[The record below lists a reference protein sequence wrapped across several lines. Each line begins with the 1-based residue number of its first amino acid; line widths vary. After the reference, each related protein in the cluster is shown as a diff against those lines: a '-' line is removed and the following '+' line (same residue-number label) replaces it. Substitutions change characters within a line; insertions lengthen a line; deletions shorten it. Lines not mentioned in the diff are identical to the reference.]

1 MELADY
7 LHLIRRQWRL
17 IIGVTLAVVLITAVI
32 TALTTPQYRAQAQ
45 VFVSTSGGDSATDLA
60 QGSTFAQRQVAT
72 YADIVTTPIVLDP
85 VADEFGLDGS
95 AALSGRTTAQVP
107 AGTVLINLSLT
118 DEDPQRAADLVNSI
132 AAQFSRTVQ
141 DLERIEG
148 SDTSPV
154 KATVVQPA
162 TAPGATDT
170 PDVPRNLV
178 LGAVLGLLL
187 GIGAGL
193 LRDVL
198 DARIKGESDVQ
209 RVTGEP
215 IVGAIAYDKTAP
227 EHPLVV
233 EIDPHSPRAEAFRTL
248 RTNLRYIDADSQPK
262 TVVFTSTIPGEGKS
276 TTTANLALTLAK
288 SGATVCLIEGDLRR
302 PRLLDYLGLEN
313 AAGMTDVLVGRADL
327 DDVLQPWGESMWVL
341 GCGPIPP
348 NPSELL
354 GSAAMTRLIETL
366 EGRFDY
372 VIIDSPP
379 LLAVTDAAI
388 LSTQA
393 DGVIVI
399 VGTKLVRR
407 DQLDRALGNLQKV
420 DADVLGLVL
429 NRLPIKGPDAYSYAY
444 ESYRSDAALE
454 AQGKR
459 AKSRRARRKS
469 KQSS

>member
-17 IIGVTLAVVLITAVI
+17 IIGVTLTVLLITAIV

-85 VADEFGLDGS
+85 VAEDFGLDGS
-95 AALSGRTTAQVP
+95 AGLSGRTTAQVP

-118 DEDPQRAADLVNSI
+118 DEDPQRAADLVNAI
-132 AAQFSRTVQ
+132 AAQFSQTVQ

-148 SDTSPV
+148 SETSPV

-162 TAPGATDT
+162 ATPGATDT
-170 PDVPRNLV
+170 PDVPRNLM

-187 GIGAGL
+187 GVGAGL

-198 DARIKGESDVQ
+198 DARVKGESDVQ
-209 RVTGEP
+209 RVTQEP
-215 IVGAIAYDKTAP
+215 VVGAIAYDKNAP

-248 RTNLRYIDADSQPK
+248 RTNLRYIDADNQPK
-262 TVVFTSTIPGEGKS
+262 TLVFTSTIPGEGKS
-276 TTTANLALTLAK
+276 TTTANLALTLAQ

-327 DDVLQPWGESMWVL
+327 DDVLHPWGESMSVL

-354 GSAAMTRLIETL
+354 GSGAMTRLIEIL
-366 EGRFDY
+366 EARFDY

-393 DGVIVI
+393 DGVIVV

-407 DQLDRALGNLQKV
+407 DQLDRALGSLQKV

-454 AQGKR
+454 AQGKKV
-459 AKSRRARRKS
+459 KSRRARRKS
-469 KQSS
+469 KQRA

>member
-1 MELADY
+1 MELTDY
-7 LHLIRRQWRL
+7 LLLVRRQWRL
-17 IIGVTLAVVLITAVI
+17 ILGVALAVLLATAVV
-32 TALTTPQYRAQAQ
+32 TALSTPQYRAQAQ
-45 VFVSTSGGDSATDLA
+45 VFVSTSGGDTAADLA
-60 QGSTFAQRQVAT
+60 QGSNFAQRQVAT

-85 VADEFGLDGS
+85 VAEEFDLDGS
-95 AALSGRTTAQVP
+95 ASLSQRTTAQVP
-107 AGTVLINLSLT
+107 AGTVLINLAVT
-118 DEDPQRAADLVNSI
+118 DEDPQRSADLANGI
-132 AAQFSRTVQ
+132 AEQFSRTVQ

-148 SDTSPV
+148 SDSSPV

-162 TAPGATDT
+162 AAPSGAAS
-170 PDVPRNLV
+170 PDVPRNLL

-187 GIGAGL
+187 GIGAGV

-198 DARIKGESDVQ
+198 DSRIKGESDVS
-209 RVTGEP
+209 RVSEEP
-215 IVGAIAYDKTAP
+215 VVGAIAFDKDAP

-248 RTNLRYIDADSQPK
+248 RTNLRYIEADNQPK
-262 TVVFTSTIPGEGKS
+262 TMVFTSTIPGEGKS
-276 TTTANLALTLAK
+276 TTTANLALTLAQ

-302 PRLLDYLGLEN
+302 PRLLEYLGLEN

-327 DDVLQPWGESMWVL
+327 DDVVQPWGDNMWVL

-354 GSAAMTRLIETL
+354 GSTAMSRLVETL
-366 EGRFDY
+366 EERFDY

-393 DGVIVI
+393 DGVIVV

-407 DQLDRALGNLQKV
+407 DQLDRALGSLRKV
-420 DADVLGLVL
+420 DANVLGLVL
-429 NRLPIKGPDAYSYAY
+429 NRLPTKGPDAYSYAY
-444 ESYRSDAALE
+444 ESYQSDAALE

>member
-1 MELADY
+1 MELTDY
-7 LHLIRRQWRL
+7 LHLVRRQWRL
-17 IIGVTLAVVLITAVI
+17 IVAVSLAVLIVTALI

-45 VFVSTSGGDSATDLA
+45 VFVSTSGGNTATDLA
-60 QGSTFAQRQVAT
+60 QGSNFAQRQVAT
-72 YADIVTTPIVLDP
+72 YADIVTTPIVLDS
-85 VADEFGLDGS
+85 VAEKFGLGGP
-95 AALSGRTTAQVP
+95 AALAARTTAEVP
-107 AGTVLINLSLT
+107 AGTVLINLGVT
-118 DEDPQRAADLVNSI
+118 DEDPQTSADLANAI
-132 AAQFSRTVQ
+132 AEQFSQTVQ
-141 DLERIEG
+141 DLERVEG
-148 SDTSPV
+148 SGDSPV

-162 TAPGATDT
+162 AVPAGAAT

-178 LGAVLGLLL
+178 LGVVLGLLL
-187 GIGAGL
+187 GLGSGV
-193 LRDVL
+193 LRDML
-198 DARIKGESDVQ
+198 DARVKGEADVQ

-215 IVGAIAYDKTAP
+215 VVGAIAYDKEAP

-233 EIDPHSPRAEAFRTL
+233 QIDPHSPRAEAFRTL
-248 RTNLRYIDADSQPK
+248 RTNLRYIDADNQPK
-262 TVVFTSTIPGEGKS
+262 TLVFTSTIPGEGKS
-276 TTTANLALTLAK
+276 TTTANLALTLAQ

-302 PRLLDYLGLEN
+302 PRLLEYLGLEN

-327 DDVLQPWGESMWVL
+327 DDVLQPWGESLWVL

-354 GSAAMTRLIETL
+354 GSAAMSRLIDTL

-393 DGVIVI
+393 DGVIVV

-420 DADVLGLVL
+420 DAELLGLVL
-429 NRLPIKGPDAYSYAY
+429 NRLPVKGPDAYSYAY
-444 ESYRSDAALE
+444 ESYQSDAALE

-469 KQSS
+469 KQNG

>member
-1 MELADY
+1 MELTDY
-7 LHLIRRQWRL
+7 LHLVRRQWRL
-17 IIGVTLAVVLITAVI
+17 IVGVSLAVLLVTAAI

-45 VFVSTSGGDSATDLA
+45 VFVSTSGGDTATDLA
-60 QGSTFAQRQVAT
+60 QGSNFAQRQVAT
-72 YADIVTTPIVLDP
+72 YADIVTTPIVLDT
-85 VADEFGLDGS
+85 VAEEFGLDGS
-95 AALSGRTTAQVP
+95 AALSARTTAQVP
-107 AGTVLINLSLT
+107 AGTVLINLSVT
-118 DEDPQRAADLVNSI
+118 DEDPQTAAELTNAV
-132 AAQFSRTVQ
+132 AQQFSQTVQ
-141 DLERIEG
+141 DLERVEASG
-148 SDTSPV
+148 DSPV

-162 TAPGATDT
+162 AVPGAAAT
-170 PDVPRNLV
+170 PDVPRNLL

-187 GIGAGL
+187 GLGAGV

-198 DARIKGESDVQ
+198 DARVTGETDVQ
-209 RVTGEP
+209 RVTEEP
-215 IVGAIAYDKTAP
+215 IVGAIAYDKEAL

-248 RTNLRYIDADSQPK
+248 RTNLRYIDADNQPK
-262 TVVFTSTIPGEGKS
+262 TMVFTSTIPGEGKS
-276 TTTANLALTLAK
+276 TTTANLALTLAQ
-288 SGATVCLIEGDLRR
+288 SGSSVCLVEGDLRR

-327 DDVLQPWGESMWVL
+327 DDVLQPWGDSLWVL

-393 DGVIVI
+393 DGVIVV

-407 DQLDRALGNLQKV
+407 DQLDRALGSLRKV
-420 DADVLGLVL
+420 DANVLGLVL
-429 NRLPIKGPDAYSYAY
+429 NRLPTKGPDAYSYAY
-444 ESYRSDAALE
+444 ESYQADAALE